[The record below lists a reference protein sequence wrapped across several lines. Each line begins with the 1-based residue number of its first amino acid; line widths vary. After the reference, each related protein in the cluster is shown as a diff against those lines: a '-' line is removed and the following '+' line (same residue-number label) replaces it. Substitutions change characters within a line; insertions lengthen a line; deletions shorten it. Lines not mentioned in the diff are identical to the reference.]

1 MKAVPMKAVMVRD
14 FGAPGLAKVEETPRP
29 APGPGEALV
38 RVALAPV
45 NFVDLLVIEGKYQFL
60 PPRPFSPGKGPVG
73 TVEAV
78 GEGVTSLA
86 PGDRVLAMAE
96 QGGYAEFCLAPADQ
110 CYVLP
115 DAVRFEAAASL
126 SLAYDTAWFALHA
139 RGRLAK
145 GETVLALGASGAV
158 GDATVQLARAAG
170 ARVLAGV
177 SSMAKADAALAAGA
191 DGVVD
196 LSAPDLRSSLRA
208 QVHALNGGRGVDVIM
223 DPLGGDVFDAAVRA
237 LDWCGRLV
245 VVGFAAGRIAELK
258 TNYLLVR
265 NIEVSGLQISDYRK
279 RRPAMV
285 RACFDEVLALAAEG
299 RITPRPV
306 AAYPLAD
313 YATAME
319 DLRARRAAGRVAL
332 HMGRG

>member
-1 MKAVPMKAVMVRD
+1 MKAVLVRD
-14 FGAPGLAKVEETPRP
+14 FGAPGLAKVEETPVP

-45 NFVDLLVIEGKYQFL
+45 NFVDLLVIEGRYQFL

-78 GEGVTSLA
+78 GEGVTALA

-96 QGGYAEFCLAPADQ
+96 QGGYAEFCLAAADQ
-110 CYVLP
+110 CYRLP
-115 DAVRFEAAASL
+115 DAVGFEAAAAL

-139 RGRLAK
+139 RGRLAE
-145 GETVLALGASGAV
+145 GETVLALGATGAV

-177 SSMAKADAALAAGA
+177 SSMAKAEAAMAAGA

-196 LSAPDLRSSLRA
+196 LSAPDLRESLRA
-208 QVHALNGGRGVDVIM
+208 QVQAQNDGRGADVIM
-223 DPLGGDVFDAAVRA
+223 DPLGGDVFDAAIRA

-258 TNYLLVR
+258 TNYLLVK

-279 RRPAMV
+279 RRPAQV
-285 RACFDEVLALAAEG
+285 RACFDEVLALAAAR
-299 RITPRPV
+299 RIAPRPV

-313 YATAME
+313 YARAME
-319 DLRARRAAGRVAL
+319 DLRARRAPGRVVL
-332 HMGRG
+332 RMGEG

>member
-1 MKAVPMKAVMVRD
+1 MKAVLMKAVMVRD
-14 FGAPGLAKVEETPRP
+14 FGAPGLAQVEEAPVPT
-29 APGPGEALV
+29 PGPGEVLL

-73 TVEAV
+73 TIEAV
-78 GEGVTSLA
+78 GEGVTTLA
-86 PGDRVLAMAE
+86 AGDRVLAMAE

-115 DAVRFEAAASL
+115 DAVGFEAAAAL

-139 RGRLAK
+139 RGRLAE

-158 GDATVQLARAAG
+158 GDATVQLAKAAG

-177 SSMAKADAALAAGA
+177 SSMAKAEAALAAGA
-191 DGVVD
+191 DGAVD
-196 LSAPDLRSSLRA
+196 LSAPDLRASLRA
-208 QVHALNGGRGVDVIM
+208 QVQALNGGRGVDVIV

-258 TNYLLVR
+258 TNYLLVK

-279 RRPAMV
+279 RRPAQV
-285 RACFDEVLALAAEG
+285 RACFDEVLALAAAG
-299 RITPRPV
+299 RIAPRPV

-319 DLRARRAAGRVAL
+319 DLRARRAQGRVAL
-332 HMGRG
+332 RMGEG